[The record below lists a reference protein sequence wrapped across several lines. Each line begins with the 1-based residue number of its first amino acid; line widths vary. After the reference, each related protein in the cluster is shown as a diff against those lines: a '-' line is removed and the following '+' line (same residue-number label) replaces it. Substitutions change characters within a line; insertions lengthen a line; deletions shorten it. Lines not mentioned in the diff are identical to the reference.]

1 MDDEMPERLSRGSMP
16 AVFMFQP
23 TGFEVVKTPEKL
35 REWER
40 LMRERV
46 GLQTVA
52 ETLGELSGLPTI
64 SYCDYACDCDQI

>member
-1 MDDEMPERLSRGSMP
+1 MP

-23 TGFEVVKTPEKL
+23 TGFEIVKTPDKL

-46 GLQTVA
+46 GL
-52 ETLGELSGLPTI
+52 ETEGELNLTSLPSI
-64 SYCDYACDCDQI
+64 SYCDYACDCDVV